1 MKSLIRNCLYQGKN
15 MYRDMSF
22 LFWSL
27 IYPLIMAIFFYTAFN
42 GILDIQLENIN
53 VGISNNNPIEFILA
67 EIEFINVVKIS
78 EDKVENKLENE
89 EIHGFIDNDLNLLV
103 SKSGINQTVIK
114 EVLDQIKQM
123 GKLNVS
129 MDRFD
134 FSTDYISSKN
144 QKADSIIIIFYSL
157 IAMVSAYSIFP
168 GIVTVCFAQA
178 NLTNVAKRINMTP
191 LKKNEFLIAGVLVAL
206 SLNLLSNGLLLLFIK
221 YILKLNL
228 FSEFKY
234 SALFIFIGNIFG
246 VALGAFIGASNKQTA
261 NVKVILGIGITL
273 LLSFFSGMMS
283 PDIKILIE
291 NKLPFLN
298 KINPLSIITDNLYKI
313 NLLGITENIGE
324 GLINLSIISIV
335 LILLSYV
342 FLRRHTYDSL

>member
-1 MKSLIRNCLYQGKN
+1 MKGLLRNCLYQGKN
-15 MYRDMSF
+15 MYRDMGF
-22 LFWSL
+22 IFWSL

-42 GILDIQLENIN
+42 GILNVQLENIN
-53 VGISNNNPIEFILA
+53 VGISDNNPIEFILE
-67 EIEFINVVKIS
+67 EIEFLNV
-78 EDKVENKLENE
+78 EKVNTDEIENKLESE
-89 EIHGFIDNDLNLLV
+89 EINGYIDNDLNLLV

-123 GKLNVS
+123 GKLNVP

-134 FSTDYISSKN
+134 FSTDYIFSKN

-168 GIVTVCFAQA
+168 GIETVSLAQA

-191 LKKNEFLIAGVLVAL
+191 LKKNEFLIAGILVAL
-206 SLNLLSNGLLLLFIK
+206 SLNILSNGLLLLFIK
-221 YILKLNL
+221 YVLKLNL
-228 FSEFKY
+228 FNEFKY
-234 SALFIFIGNIFG
+234 SALFILVGNIFG
-246 VALGAFIGASNKQTA
+246 VALGAFIGASNRQSA
-261 NVKVILGIGITL
+261 NIKYILAIGITL

-283 PDIKILIE
+283 PDIKLLFE
-291 NKLPFLN
+291 NKLPFLSR
-298 KINPLSIITDNLYKI
+298 INPLSIITDNLYKI
-313 NLLGITENIGE
+313 NLLGITEDIGE
-324 GLINLSIISIV
+324 GLINLSVISIV